1 MSNSLIKALN
11 EIGFVCLDIKGTSM
25 LPLFVEGRDKVCI
38 YKYKDNEP
46 IKKGDIILY
55 KREGETFVLHRVMA
69 VRKNDYVLC
78 GDNHCTLEYGVKKE
92 QILGVAKG
100 YYKYD
105 EYIDFNKSK
114 KYKFYKNTY
123 GNIRVLRK
131 IKHALDKI
139 FK

>member
-1 MSNSLIKALN
+1 MNNSLENALN
-11 EIGFVCLDIKGTSM
+11 EVGFVCVDFIGTSM

-38 YKYKDNEP
+38 YKYNDLEP
-46 IKKGDIILY
+46 IKRGDIILY
-55 KREGETFVLHRVMA
+55 KRQDGTNVLHRVMA
-69 VRKNDYVLC
+69 VKKQDFVLC
-78 GDNHCTLEYGVKKE
+78 GDNHCKLEYGIKKH

-105 EYIDFNKSK
+105 EYIDFSKSK

-123 GNIRVLRK
+123 GNFRVLRK
-131 IKHALDKI
+131 IKHAFDKI